1 MLIQSDLQAIPIN
14 TRILRIGYAGYG
26 FGGSSQFTSP
36 PLRWPMGPLRA
47 SAVYLPH
54 LILKPFVG
62 RMKPRRGP
70 CPQIRQPLYCLQ
82 VDIPY
87 IL

>member
-47 SAVYLPH
+47 SAV
-54 LILKPFVG
+54 
-62 RMKPRRGP
+62 
-70 CPQIRQPLYCLQ
+70 
-82 VDIPY
+82 
-87 IL
+87 